1 MRKLQFQQL
10 MLFVEKFK
18 QFLIIFAENN
28 TLRQMATDYPKDPA
42 MLISWA
48 NLKLRDFY
56 GSLDELCEDLEI
68 DRKEIEDRLAKA
80 GFEYNAEL
88 NKFW

>member
-1 MRKLQFQQL
+1 M
-10 MLFVEKFK
+10 E
-18 QFLIIFAENN
+18 
-28 TLRQMATDYPKDPA
+28 TYPKDPA
-42 MLISWA
+42 MLMSWT
-48 NLKLRDFY
+48 NMKLRDFY

-68 DRKEIEDRLAKA
+68 ERPELEGRLNSA